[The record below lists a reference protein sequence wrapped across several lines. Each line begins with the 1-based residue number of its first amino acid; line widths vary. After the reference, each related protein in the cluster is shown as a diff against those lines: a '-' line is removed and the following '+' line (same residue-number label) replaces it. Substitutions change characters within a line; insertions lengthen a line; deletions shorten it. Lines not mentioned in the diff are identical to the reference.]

1 MTVMEIKK
9 NTTVQRENSVAAGES
24 AWAKTAEFFTS
35 LKAEIFKINWTTKEE
50 LIVYTRIIVISVFTF
65 GMAIYATDLIIQSVL
80 NLTSTV
86 MQFLIG

>member
-9 NTTVQRENSVAAGES
+9 NTTVQRDNTAVTGEN
-24 AWAKTAEFFTS
+24 AWKKTVDFFAN

-50 LIVYTRIIVISVFTF
+50 LIVYTRIVVISVFTF

-80 NLTSTV
+80 ELASTI